1 MNWNR
6 DTQQQRKETAM
17 WMRASVVL
25 VSAAAAAMIVGCS
38 PQPSAMAAAI
48 KDRVYTV
55 SPDAMKVK
63 AGIVVGEVTELK
75 VTERVE
81 DGTGRVA
88 SPAKLSGKLVLKNV
102 STDQTVR
109 LLGGMLVYID
119 SQGQPIQLEDNRLA
133 PAIKLSTPYGAPDR
147 LDPGQDATHV
157 LDAEFPV
164 AALKAKKLKEIRLDL
179 SYIPSPYKEETLK
192 FVVSIGGQ

>member
-1 MNWNR
+1 MKR
-6 DTQQQRKETAM
+6 RQIAM

-25 VSAAAAAMIVGCS
+25 VTAAAAAMMAGCS
-38 PQPSAMAAAI
+38 PQPSAIAATI
-48 KDRVYTV
+48 SDKVYTV
-55 SPDAMKVK
+55 TPDAMKVK

-81 DGTGRVA
+81 AGSGRVA
-88 SPAKLSGKLVLKNV
+88 APAKLSGKLVLKNV
-102 STDQTVR
+102 SADQTVR
-109 LLGGMLVYID
+109 LVGGMLVYID
-119 SQGQPIQLEDNRLA
+119 SQGQAIQLEDNRLA
-133 PAIKLSTPYGAPDR
+133 PTIRLSAPYGASDR
-147 LDPGQDATHV
+147 LDPGQEATHV